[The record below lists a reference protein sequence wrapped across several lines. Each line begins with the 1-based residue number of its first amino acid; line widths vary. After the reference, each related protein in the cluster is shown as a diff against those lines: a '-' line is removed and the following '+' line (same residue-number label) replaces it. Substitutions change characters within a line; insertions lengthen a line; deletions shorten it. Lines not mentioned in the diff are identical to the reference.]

1 MSEDISF
8 YAGYGFAFDEVD
20 TSDFT
25 KLEKH
30 LYDTLFDPDTD
41 WLEDTVFDYNDEHV
55 DDPVFTDGY
64 VDGQEEGGDTFFT
77 YIPVRSVVS
86 DDPVKSYTYAEAGEL
101 INKHT
106 RGLLKAIYDYAKDDD
121 EFPTDLK
128 KMTDKEID
136 SLVDSL
142 VKKIDPSGLS
152 SYQEYVQVF

>member
-1 MSEDISF
+1 MLTIVSNIRKEITCFFSGIDKLVCLYFSMFYMS
-8 YAGYGFAFDEVD
+8 
-20 TSDFT
+20 
-25 KLEKH
+25 
-30 LYDTLFDPDTD
+30 
-41 WLEDTVFDYNDEHV
+41 
-55 DDPVFTDGY
+55 
-64 VDGQEEGGDTFFT
+64 DTFFT

-86 DDPVKSYTYAEAGEL
+86 DDPVKSYTYAETGKL

-106 RGLLKAIYDYAKDDD
+106 RGLLKAIYDYAKNDD

-136 SLVDSL
+136 SLIDSL